1 MPDDQE
7 GGRESVEAEN
17 TRFQEPTFTNDL
29 VHDYPKLDPAHDQ
42 VEEERNL
49 FLEIP
54 VVNQDRET
62 VKEGHKLFDPINAG
76 YELFDP
82 MDMAHEESVD
92 DRHKTMSDWPTKE
105 HSLND
110 INYDDPYDLAKV

>member
-7 GGRESVEAEN
+7 DGRESVEAEN
-17 TRFQEPTFTNDL
+17 TRFHAPTFTNDL

-42 VEEERNL
+42 VDEERNL

-54 VVNQDRET
+54 VV
-62 VKEGHKLFDPINAG
+62 KEGHELFDPINAG

>member
-7 GGRESVEAEN
+7 DGRESVEAEN
-17 TRFQEPTFTNDL
+17 TRFHAPTFTNDL

-62 VKEGHKLFDPINAG
+62 VKEDTSFLIISMRDTSFLTLWIW
-76 YELFDP
+76 L
-82 MDMAHEESVD
+82 
-92 DRHKTMSDWPTKE
+92 TK
-105 HSLND
+105 SPST
-110 INYDDPYDLAKV
+110 IATKR

>member
-7 GGRESVEAEN
+7 GSRESVVADN
-17 TRFQEPTFTNDL
+17 TRFQAPTFTNDL
-29 VHDYPKLDPAHDQ
+29 VHDPTKHDLAHDQ
-42 VEEERNL
+42 VDEERNL

-54 VVNQDRET
+54 VVNHDRET
-62 VKEGHKLFDPINAG
+62 VKEGHELFDPINAG

-92 DRHKTMSDWPTKE
+92 DRHKTMSDWPTEE